1 MLKYFSIFMI
11 TFLTACSFQSRDKS
25 EVNRNQRI
33 STQQHITEQANTLT
47 PLPFQDFKERWNAV
61 ADEQQSNLR
70 IQRLEKVSNETGT
83 YYTSPIPGNMEL
95 RVYQTGDAIRQ
106 LELISHGKSRTD
118 IINMLQGWSQM
129 VTILYP
135 NVPMPDIDGLFNLIG
150 VGPNADLSTIK
161 RKSFVYS
168 GINYE
173 VVPTDDGFIFRAAYA
188 NQ

>member
-1 MLKYFSIFMI
+1 MLKYFSIFMVI
-11 TFLTACSFQSRDKS
+11 FLAACSFQSRDKN
-25 EVNRNQRI
+25 EVDQSQRLN
-33 STQQHITEQANTLT
+33 TQQHIMEQANTLT

-70 IQRLEKVSNETGT
+70 IQKLEKVTTENGS
-83 YYTSPIPGNMEL
+83 YYTSAIPGNMEL
-95 RVYQTGDAIRQ
+95 RVYPTGDVIQQ
-106 LELISHGKSRTD
+106 LEIISHGKTRTD
-118 IINMLQGWSQM
+118 VINMLQGWSQM

-135 NVPMPDIDGLFNLIG
+135 NVPMPDVDGLFNLIG

-161 RKSFVYS
+161 KKSFVFS

-173 VVPTDDGFIFRAAYA
+173 VIPTDDGFVFRAAYA